1 MLLFCLQTTAGHII
15 IRKAK
20 TVTGKIGRRL
30 AHGRRCELDRTR
42 RGKRYTNED
51 YIRKATYEEQ
61 LCLILCDGLGGHAG
75 GK

>member
-30 AHGRRCELDRTR
+30 THGRRCDADKA
-42 RGKRYTNED
+42 RGKEITTR
-51 YIRKATYEEQ
+51 ITY
-61 LCLILCDGLGGHAG
+61 
-75 GK
+75 GKQHTKNSSA